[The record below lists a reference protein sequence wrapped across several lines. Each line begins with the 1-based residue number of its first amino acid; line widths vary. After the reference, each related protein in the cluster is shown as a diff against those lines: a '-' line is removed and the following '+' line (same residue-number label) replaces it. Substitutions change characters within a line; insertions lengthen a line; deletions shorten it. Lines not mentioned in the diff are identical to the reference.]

1 MRRSTFAAFALC
13 AAFGFA
19 SSTLAAG
26 DADQRMAESRAVIKA
41 FAGELKTALKSAMQ
55 SGGPLEAIAV
65 CNEKAP
71 AIAARHGD
79 AKDWEVGRTSLK
91 YRNPGNAPDEWE
103 TSVLQTFDQRKAA
116 GEDIKSMDYGEFVE
130 LDGKKVFRYMKAIPT
145 GEVCLNCHGGDNV
158 KPEVEAK
165 LAELYPND
173 KARGYSV
180 GDIRGAFSIAQPVE

>member
-1 MRRSTFAAFALC
+1 MRRLTFAASAICMLLG
-13 AAFGFA
+13 FG
-19 SSTLAAG
+19 SSTMAAG
-26 DADQRMAESRAVIKA
+26 GADERAAESRAVIKA
-41 FAGELKTALKSAMQ
+41 FAGELQAALKGAIQ

-79 AKDWEVGRTSLK
+79 AKNWEVGRTSLK

-103 TSVLQTFDQRKAA
+103 TSVLRSFEQRKAA
-116 GEDIKSMDYGEFVE
+116 GEDIKSMDYAEFVE
-130 LDGKKVFRYMKAIPT
+130 LDGKEVFRYMKAIPT

-158 KPEVEAK
+158 KPEVEAR
-165 LAELYPND
+165 LAEFYPD
-173 KARGYSV
+173 DQARGYSI